1 LENQAESSNIA
12 AFLAV
17 SCATVMIAQQEYAL
31 SMLTEKLRLPM
42 KLLNQYLLLCW
53 FKNNPADLI
62 PSKAFMWKTV
72 AFYLVS
78 GIIVEGLIADPAD
91 GTLEVS
97 LRTVMAF
104 SSIAVFLLV
113 SRKWQYFSQL
123 FTAIFVCENFIMT
136 LAIAAEALDFWM
148 VMSKE
153 EYREEISI
161 SLAVLLVGWYLAIVS
176 YIFRQFFSYKMS
188 VSIIFAFSYFI
199 LTYGV
204 PMLVMDI

>member
-1 LENQAESSNIA
+1 
-12 AFLAV
+12 
-17 SCATVMIAQQEYAL
+17 
-31 SMLTEKLRLPM
+31 M
-42 KLLNQYLLLCW
+42 KLLSQYLLLCW

-62 PSKAFMWKTV
+62 PSRSFMWKTV
-72 AFYLVS
+72 VFYLIS

-97 LRTVMAF
+97 LRTIMAF
-104 SSIAVFLLV
+104 SSIAIFLLV
-113 SRKWQYFSQL
+113 SKKWQNFYQL

-148 VMSKE
+148 VMSKQE
-153 EYREEISI
+153 LREEISI
-161 SLAVLLVGWYLAIVS
+161 GLAIFLVAWYLAIVS

-188 VSIIFAFSYFI
+188 ASVIFAFGYFI
-199 LTYGV
+199 LTYGI